1 MVSPTLVTEW
11 TGRGEAIVLAMVAGG
26 LFVAEGFYLPYSTVA
41 LPFASVSLPA
51 AGAISVAAGLAIV
64 FLAALY
70 RSYGAAR
77 SSVGVVIVLIAA
89 GDLWFGGG
97 FWVGTLL
104 GTVAGVLIIV
114 LPPYPR
120 FHQPP

>member
-1 MVSPTLVTEW
+1 MPEVVTEW
-11 TGRGEAIVLAMVAGG
+11 VGRGEAILLAMIAGG
-26 LFVAEGFYLPYSTVA
+26 LFLAEGFYLPYSTVT

-51 AGAISVAAGLAIV
+51 AGAISVVAGLSVI

-70 RSYGAAR
+70 RSYGSAR
-77 SSVGVVIVLIAA
+77 LSMGPIIILVSA

-97 FWVGTLL
+97 FWVGTIL
-104 GTVAGVLIIV
+104 GTIAGVLITV

-120 FHQPP
+120 FHQPA

>member
-1 MVSPTLVTEW
+1 MAGPVLVTEW
-11 TGRGEAIVLAMVAGG
+11 IGRGEAIVLAMVAGG

-51 AGAISVAAGLAIV
+51 AGAISVAAGLAMV

-70 RSYGAAR
+70 RTYGQTR

-89 GDLWFGGG
+89 GGLWFGGG
-97 FWVGTLL
+97 FWVGTFL
-104 GTVAGVLIIV
+104 GSVAGALIIV

-120 FHQPP
+120 SHQPP